1 MKAKIKATGEIVEV
15 VDYNDSI
22 VTVYRNDETEFF
34 AQNEYSRNEVELL
47 PDTSEKVIEG
57 WVTKDSPDDDVTFHF
72 NRPYLRKDYPDDI
85 EIWESIGST
94 YLFAQSL
101 FPDLSSREPKR
112 VKLTITPVE

>member
-1 MKAKIKATGEIVEV
+1 MKAKVIETGETLDLYPYHSGYWI
-15 VDYNDSI
+15 DLK
-22 VTVYRNDETEFF
+22 TQCLYREPDLEFI
-34 AQNEYSRNEVELL
+34 
-47 PDTSEKVIEG
+47 PDTSEKIIEG

-101 FPDLSSREPKR
+101 FPDLSSSEPKR
-112 VKLTITPVE
+112 VKITITPME

>member
-1 MKAKIKATGEIVEV
+1 MKAKVLATEDIIDV
-15 VDYNDSI
+15 VKDWDNI
-22 VTVYRNDETEFF
+22 GGVVYVGYADKDGNFYQE
-34 AQNEYSRNEVELL
+34 NELELN
-47 PDTSEKVIEG
+47 PDTSDKVIEG
-57 WVTKDSPDDDVTFHF
+57 WVTKDSPDDDVIFHF

-112 VKLTITPVE
+112 YRITITPMD